1 MTSTREQGDDR
12 LLDAGGAAPARDGS
26 VSEVDDRELAA
37 VMVLLAQGDGAAFFT
52 FRTRYSAPLT
62 RMVRG
67 IASSRHARLTPDQV
81 EELVTEAALAITNVA
96 SGWRAGGAPPWI
108 WARLRVAAAVDGYI
122 GQWADELPDAASGGE
137 PAAPMASP
145 GSEPPLLGLVAK
157 LAEENV
163 IVALLQEA
171 VSLVATPRDC
181 LIFFEHGLQVSLGDR
196 SPAATVAGLLGLQP
210 AAVRQQ
216 QHRVRSRLRHLAEH
230 DPRFA
235 PLAALPLVAL
245 PLVA

>member
-1 MTSTREQGDDR
+1 METMREQANIDPVDVDVDV
-12 LLDAGGAAPARDGS
+12 DAKAS
-26 VSEVDDRELAA
+26 LSEVDDGELAA
-37 VMVLLAQGDGAAFFT
+37 VMALLAQGDGAAFFT

-81 EELVTEAALAITNVA
+81 EEIVTEAALAITQVA
-96 SGWRAGGAPPWI
+96 SGWRVGGAPPWI
-108 WARLRVAAAVDGYI
+108 WARLRVAAAVDSYI
-122 GQWADELPDAASGGE
+122 GQWADELPDATASPE
-137 PAAPMASP
+137 STAPLASP
-145 GSEPPLLGLVAK
+145 GSEPPLLGLLAR
-157 LAEENV
+157 LAEADFV
-163 IVALLQEA
+163 VALLQEA
-171 VSLVATPRDC
+171 VSKVASPRDQ

-196 SPAATVAGLLGLQP
+196 SPAATVALLLGLQP

-216 QHRVRSRLRHLAEH
+216 QHRVRSRLRHLVEH

-235 PLAALPLVAL
+235 PLAALPLVAV